1 MNIEFPEYDF
11 PCRMFDF
18 NTEQE
23 MEFDNYRELE
33 KNIQEQFFSNSI
45 SQIKNGL
52 SNVLYWGYYRIGYGK
67 TRIKIFR
74 ENVTNFQLQAFSDL
88 VKTNMADPIS
98 IKKIGLPQFSG
109 FSFISKILM
118 FMDPTTYVVLDK
130 KIMELYDLKNHDNPL
145 TKIPYNRKDSGIR
158 ITKISNKYYFE
169 WCELCSFIAKQF
181 QDHKIAVDI
190 ERGFFKLAEKD
201 EIEYAKLIIA
211 TEMKKLRVLTANNIS

>member
-211 TEMKKLRVLTANNIS
+211 TEMKKLRVLTANNIP

>member
-118 FMDPTTYVVLDK
+118 FMDPTIYVVLDK
-130 KIMELYDLKNHDNPL
+130 KIMELDDPKNHDNPL

-158 ITKISNKYYFE
+158 ITNISSKYYFE

-181 QDHKIAVDI
+181 QDQKIAVDI
-190 ERGFFKLAEKD
+190 ERGFFKLVEKD
-201 EIEYAKLIIA
+201 EIEYARLIIA
-211 TEMKKLRVLTANNIS
+211 TEMKKLRVPTANLSP